1 MDSGVEE
8 NASNTANYE
17 EIEGH
22 VRILGAK
29 LSQMTASNANAT
41 STLEDLQD
49 YYERGLQMRVYR
61 IQTLEE
67 LLKEQKKDAQLFKSR
82 VHEALMAVAVG
93 CTVIYAVLNPR
104 MAISLIQQSWSYI
117 FVALFAIFV
126 ARLKL

>member
-1 MDSGVEE
+1 MDPIVEE
-8 NASNTANYE
+8 NASNAANYE

-29 LSQMTASNANAT
+29 LSQMTASNATAT

-67 LLKEQKKDAQLFKSR
+67 LLKEHKKEAVLFKSR
-82 VHEALMAVAVG
+82 VREALMALAAL
-93 CTVIYAVLNPR
+93 CTLAYAVLNPR
-104 MAISLIQQSWSYI
+104 TTISLLQHSWSY
-117 FVALFAIFV
+117 ALVVCATAYI

>member
-1 MDSGVEE
+1 MDPIVEE
-8 NASNTANYE
+8 NASNAANYE

-29 LSQMTASNANAT
+29 LSQMTASNVAAA

-67 LLKEQKKDAQLFKSR
+67 LLKEQKKEAVLFKTR
-82 VHEALMAVAVG
+82 VREALMALAAL
-93 CTVIYAVLNPR
+93 CALAYAVLNPR
-104 MAISLIQQSWSYI
+104 ATISLLQHSWSY
-117 FVALFAIFV
+117 ALVVCATAYI